1 VWYLID
7 TYFNHSA
14 EVYYYMQG
22 DELVPA
28 PNEVV
33 YQQFISFINK
43 DMNNLTESVKNLKL
57 D

>member
-1 VWYLID
+1 
-7 TYFNHSA
+7 
-14 EVYYYMQG
+14 MQG